1 MKGVSSDSADKND
14 ELCLNYSIS
23 KSDEFSKKEK
33 IKDIYFIVL
42 YEKRT
47 MEKPND
53 FIFTEDECQ
62 AENICTKTINKK
74 TDLFIYQKVFK
85 LNINGEKNEKKKE
98 INLEFEIGPYKYMI
112 SFQIEERIFYFDVEL
127 KKGNKYLT
135 NIAKEN
141 IDQKF
146 LNYFQKLEVYLE
158 ALKQKKEEDK
168 IDILYEEAIYS
179 KKKGFYFLISLFVN
193 ICEKKKLC
201 KKLMEDFYKMNIDKK
216 NDINIDRNKL
226 FFDYASTFS
235 NICSNA
241 DNIIKNKN
249 YNSIYF
255 YGIILCYLNNND
267 SENFERYLKK
277 LQENSRGVIY
287 EILIAYFSN
296 FLNPINQDLKFY
308 EGFIEY
314 TINNKDFDIFVNSL
328 NYILDIETFM
338 NVIEKNKEKIIEK
351 YKNDFKIITIKSD
364 LKVNKKKEGQEIKI
378 IIPAIKSIIEFSEE
392 QEKLLI
398 YFNSNFWINILKN
411 YNEPNALNIDNKKII

>member
-1 MKGVSSDSADKND
+1 MLIQK
-14 ELCLNYSIS
+14 
-23 KSDEFSKKEK
+23 KKEDPK
-33 IKDIYFIVL
+33 SRAK
-42 YEKRT
+42 ENK
-47 MEKPND
+47 E
-53 FIFTEDECQ
+53 ED
-62 AENICTKTINKK
+62 
-74 TDLFIYQKVFK
+74 
-85 LNINGEKNEKKKE
+85 EKKKKEEDTKKTLDKKKDTKKKDKKKDDKEEE
-98 INLEFEIGPYKYMI
+98 IEIQFEIGKDSYIITFNAEDK
-112 SFQIEERIFYFDVEL
+112 IFYFDVEL

-255 YGIILCYLNNND
+255 YGIILSYF
-267 SENFERYLKK
+267 ENFEKNLKK
-277 LQENSRGVIY
+277 LYESSPGVIY
-287 EILIAYFSN
+287 EILLAYISN
-296 FLNPINQDLKFY
+296 FLNSINQDLKFY

-314 TINNKDFDIFVNSL
+314 TINNKNFDIF
-328 NYILDIETFM
+328 
-338 NVIEKNKEKIIEK
+338 
-351 YKNDFKIITIKSD
+351 
-364 LKVNKKKEGQEIKI
+364 
-378 IIPAIKSIIEFSEE
+378 
-392 QEKLLI
+392 
-398 YFNSNFWINILKN
+398 
-411 YNEPNALNIDNKKII
+411 